1 MMKKLEEEIQEVIK
15 LNKQRNAILDA
26 AYNPISGKGSPLKR
40 VKLHRDHLS
49 YILIPLEMA
58 EDPAVKLVLAAGS
71 VKAVCARYKDTI
83 PMMTPNLLWDELLEK
98 RLDYDFEYWAVTA
111 IKIQD
116 KESKQLI
123 PFKLR
128 PAQRKLLLELETM
141 RLAGVPIRAIL
152 LKARQWGGSTLVQLY
167 MLWIQARRRK
177 NWHSV
182 IVTDVEDQARTV
194 RSHTSRA
201 IKNYPKFLGELDLSP
216 FEGSSKNKII
226 PSRGCII
233 SIGSMQEPDSLRSN
247 DFAMMHLCISGETL
261 IPTKD
266 GFLKKAEN
274 ISVGDNVY
282 THTGAISTVK
292 NITRSVPTGIN
303 GNGDSVI
310 IKLWGGSN
318 IEMTPNHPVYTNR
331 GFINAENVLKTDL
344 LMIPIRPITHNTKSI
359 ILKTFYHRN
368 HGGGSIPVGSGKHLC
383 FNLETGFAVGY
394 YLAEGSV
401 HVKGTF
407 LKEISFTRHDSEA
420 AYADRAIAALDG
432 LFKSTSRKKRAYTK
446 TTQDLI
452 YDRALAD
459 FFYNNFRI
467 KEQKRIPDW
476 VFDCGPEFL
485 QGLLIGYLSGD
496 GSKSNAH
503 QGKHILVDA
512 RATTISSSI
521 AMQIRDIA
529 ASLGLGWGA
538 IDVKEAGNYYNRN
551 CKKSYTVR
559 WAGSSARNIRKLL
572 GWEVPDNG
580 RAFTEKSFLKD
591 GFVFVKI
598 REIKRSKIAVVYDI
612 EVDHNDHS
620 FRTISFSVKNSE
632 VGLWKVTEG
641 KKPEDLVQALRG
653 ALAAVPD
660 SLAVLESTAKGVG
673 NFFHR
678 EWEAAERKESTYKP
692 IFIPWFDI
700 EMYRKPLTGSVE
712 EFMAS
717 MNEYDKFLWKIG
729 ATLEGI
735 NWYNWFKAAER
746 YDDWRMKSEFPSTAQ
761 EAFQSTGSRV
771 FRIEDVLKARAN
783 TIAPKLIGDLFASQQ
798 KGAGALDRINFGG
811 SPEGCL
817 YVWELPDKTIKVDN
831 RYCVFM
837 DIGGT
842 TPKADWT
849 VIKVVDRYWMIDGGR
864 PETVAVWRGHL
875 DTDLAAWKAA
885 QIASWYDDAL
895 LAIEVN
901 SIKKRKG
908 DDPDKSLTVLDEI
921 MEYYP
926 NLYMRTKIDSL
937 TREESRVPGFHTNV
951 STKGMIIDCLIAATR
966 DEEYIERDV
975 RACDEMDYYEKK
987 SDGSMGAVDGKND
1000 DHVIVSAGCA
1010 WLALKYME
1018 RPTLIANTQQTTRT
1032 QAQGMA
1038 SF

>member
-1 MMKKLEEEIQEVIK
+1 MNRPEEDIQEIIK
-15 LNKQRNAILDA
+15 LNRQRNAALDSE
-26 AYNPISGKGSPLKR
+26 YNPVNGKGSPIKR
-40 VKLHRDHLS
+40 VKLWRDGRT

-71 VKAVCARYKDTI
+71 VKAVCAKYKDTI
-83 PMMTPNLLWDELLEK
+83 PLMTPNLLWDELLEK
-98 RLDYDFEYWAVTA
+98 RLDYDFEYWAFTA

-116 KESKQLI
+116 KESKQPI

-128 PAQRKLLLELETM
+128 PAQRKLLYELESM

-152 LKARQWGGSTLVQLY
+152 LKARQWGGSTLIQLY
-167 MLWIQARRRK
+167 MLWLQSRRRK

-201 IKNYPKFLGELDLSP
+201 IKNYPKFLGKLDLSP

-226 PSRGCII
+226 PSRGCVI

-247 DFAMMHLCISGETL
+247 DFAMMHL
-261 IPTKD
+261 
-266 GFLKKAEN
+266 
-274 ISVGDNVY
+274 
-282 THTGAISTVK
+282 
-292 NITRSVPTGIN
+292 
-303 GNGDSVI
+303 
-310 IKLWGGSN
+310 
-318 IEMTPNHPVYTNR
+318 
-331 GFINAENVLKTDL
+331 
-344 LMIPIRPITHNTKSI
+344 
-359 ILKTFYHRN
+359 
-368 HGGGSIPVGSGKHLC
+368 
-383 FNLETGFAVGY
+383 
-394 YLAEGSV
+394 
-401 HVKGTF
+401 
-407 LKEISFTRHDSEA
+407 
-420 AYADRAIAALDG
+420 
-432 LFKSTSRKKRAYTK
+432 
-446 TTQDLI
+446 
-452 YDRALAD
+452 
-459 FFYNNFRI
+459 
-467 KEQKRIPDW
+467 
-476 VFDCGPEFL
+476 
-485 QGLLIGYLSGD
+485 
-496 GSKSNAH
+496 
-503 QGKHILVDA
+503 
-512 RATTISSSI
+512 
-521 AMQIRDIA
+521 
-529 ASLGLGWGA
+529 
-538 IDVKEAGNYYNRN
+538 
-551 CKKSYTVR
+551 
-559 WAGSSARNIRKLL
+559 
-572 GWEVPDNG
+572 
-580 RAFTEKSFLKD
+580 
-591 GFVFVKI
+591 
-598 REIKRSKIAVVYDI
+598 
-612 EVDHNDHS
+612 
-620 FRTISFSVKNSE
+620 SE
-632 VGLWKVTEG
+632 VGLWKATEG

-653 ALAAVPD
+653 ALASVPD

-678 EWEAAERKESTYKP
+678 EWEAAERKESAYKP

-700 EMYRKPLTGSVE
+700 EMYRKPLTESVE
-712 EFMAS
+712 EFVS
-717 MNEYDKFLWKIG
+717 GMNEYDKFLWKIG

-735 NWYNWFKAAER
+735 NWYNSFKAGER
-746 YDDWRMKSEFPSTAQ
+746 YDEWRMKSEFPSTAQ

-798 KGAGALDRINFGG
+798 KGAGALDRINFGA
-811 SPEGCL
+811 SPEGNL
-817 YVWELPDKTIKVDN
+817 SVWELPDKTIKVKN

-842 TPKADWT
+842 TKKADWT
-849 VIKVVDRYWMIDGGR
+849 VIKAVDRYWMIDGGR
-864 PETVAVWRGHL
+864 PETVAVWRGHI

-895 LAIEVN
+895 LAVEVN

-926 NLYMRTKIDSL
+926 NLYMRTKIDSI
-937 TREESRVPGFHTNV
+937 TKEESKVPGFHTNV

-987 SDGSMGAVDGKND
+987 PDGSMGAVDGKND

-1018 RPTLIANTQQTTRT
+1018 RPTLIANTQQTNRT